1 KRLAGLEAHDAG
13 PLFTAYY
20 LHVLVSSW
28 FQTTLAT
35 FATYVLLDRS
45 NYLDTAKAFTLL
57 SVFSVLRG
65 PLYGLTNVFHALTQA
80 LVSVKRINRFLNE
93 DELDPNAVVRDGS
106 LDPVISM
113 KKATFTWDRNQR
125 PALADIDLTVGEG
138 LLVAVVGPVGCGKSS
153 LLSAMLG
160 EMDKVKGEVTTRG
173 SFAYVPQQAW
183 IQNAT
188 VRDNILFGR
197 PYNRSQYKQTVTA
210 CQLTHDFA
218 IMPAGDM
225 TEIGENGINLSG
237 GQKQRVSVAR
247 AVYSDS
253 DVFLLDDPLSAVDSH
268 VGKAIFRQVIADTG
282 ILKGKTRVLV
292 THGVHWLPMVDDI
305 IVMEDGKV
313 SERGSYE
320 ELILHDGPF
329 AQFLKTYLTVDNTD
343 EEEDQ
348 EIAQI
353 RSRIREEVESVTS
366 DYGSSAD
373 EAGKERR
380 AKKKK
385 KKPATKGG
393 MQKIEEPEGCVSES
407 EDEREQKR
415 SHGTLITEEVI
426 QKGQVKSGVL
436 KDYCRA
442 AGAGHITLA
451 FVSFLAAQSVGVGYN
466 FWLKVW
472 SGDPKMLN
480 ASTSDLDALAAGNVF
495 YLGTYG
501 TMGIGQLLFLTVFY
515 YLFWTRVVTAARV
528 LHSRLADRLLRAPMA
543 FFDTTPIGRI
553 LNRVSHDV
561 EVVDDILP
569 IVMHDNVAILSMTMV
584 TLLVIIVQI
593 PESIVVLLPVVVL
606 YILCQRFYVP
616 TMRQLGRF
624 ESVTRSPIFALFR
637 ETLTGA
643 PSIRAYGAK
652 DRFLEETMLLVDRNI
667 AYSFASQALVRWL
680 NIILDFLTAV
690 VITTVALFAV
700 LKTDRDSGE
709 GPLPQETCP
718 NHNLFV
724 QLPECP
730 SLCPDLAS
738 VCGSITWLTRQ
749 ICSFQSNIVSVERL
763 KEYSELETE
772 AEWILPDKRPP
783 AAWPQRGEI
792 IFNNYQ
798 TRYREGLDLV
808 LKGVCCSIR
817 DGEKIGIVGRTG
829 AGKSSLVLSL
839 FRLIESTGG
848 AIFIDG
854 DPVIF
859 SGSLRTNLDP
869 FDKYSNDELWEAL
882 DKAHLKSAVTQLPDK
897 LQFQCGEEGSNL
909 RTLLRKTQILV
920 LDEATAAVDMETDAL
935 IQEVIRVEFS
945 TCTVIT
951 IAHRLNTI
959 MDYDRV
965 MVLDEGVVR
974 EFAPPEAMLADVT
987 SLFYGMAKD
996 AGLV

>member
-1 KRLAGLEAHDAG
+1 MFGKEFFVCYLMKISSDLMILATPLLLGRIGMKIKSVLTAAVYKKAFVLSNTVKSSVTIGEVVNLMSVDAQRIQDSMGFVFLMLTTPVLIIAACVVLYTVIGPPILAGAFVMLCLIPMTRIRAVRLKEVAILFKLGFFKTLMNVVWSMAG
-13 PLFTAYY
+13 FL
-20 LHVLVSSW
+20 
-28 FQTTLAT
+28 TTLAT

-65 PLYGLTNVFHALTQA
+65 PLYGLTNVFHALTQGW
-80 LVSVKRINRFLNE
+80 E
-93 DELDPNAVVRDGS
+93 G
-106 LDPVISM
+106 
-113 KKATFTWDRNQR
+113 
-125 PALADIDLTVGEG
+125 IDLTVGEG

-160 EMDKVKGEVTTRG
+160 EMDKVQGEVTTRG
-173 SFAYVPQQAW
+173 RFAYVPQQAW

-253 DVFLLDDPLSAVDSH
+253 DVYLLDDPLSAVDSH

-348 EIAQI
+348 E
-353 RSRIREEVESVTS
+353 R
-366 DYGSSAD
+366 
-373 EAGKERR
+373 
-380 AKKKK
+380 
-385 KKPATKGG
+385 
-393 MQKIEEPEGCVSES
+393 
-407 EDEREQKR
+407 
-415 SHGTLITEEVI
+415 
-426 QKGQVKSGVL
+426 
-436 KDYCRA
+436 
-442 AGAGHITLA
+442 AGHITLA

-569 IVMHDNVAILSMTMV
+569 IAILSMTMV

-593 PESIVVLLPVVVL
+593 PESIVVLLPV
-606 YILCQRFYVP
+606 RFYVP

-667 AYSFASQALVRWL
+667 AYSFASQALV
-680 NIILDFLTAV
+680 
-690 VITTVALFAV
+690 
-700 LKTDRDSGE
+700 S
-709 GPLPQETCP
+709 C
-718 NHNLFV
+718 
-724 QLPECP
+724 C
-730 SLCPDLAS
+730 C
-738 VCGSITWLTRQ
+738 
-749 ICSFQSNIVSVERL
+749 
-763 KEYSELETE
+763 
-772 AEWILPDKRPP
+772 
-783 AAWPQRGEI
+783 
-792 IFNNYQ
+792 NNDNY
-798 TRYREGLDLV
+798 YYYYYYYY
-808 LKGVCCSIR
+808 CCSCCC
-817 DGEKIGIVGRTG
+817 
-829 AGKSSLVLSL
+829 S
-839 FRLIESTGG
+839 
-848 AIFIDG
+848 
-854 DPVIF
+854 
-859 SGSLRTNLDP
+859 N
-869 FDKYSNDELWEAL
+869 DKYYYYYYYYCCSCCCNNDKYYYYYYYYYYCSCCCSND
-882 DKAHLKSAVTQLPDK
+882 K
-897 LQFQCGEEGSNL
+897 
-909 RTLLRKTQILV
+909 
-920 LDEATAAVDMETDAL
+920 
-935 IQEVIRVEFS
+935 
-945 TCTVIT
+945 
-951 IAHRLNTI
+951 
-959 MDYDRV
+959 YYYYYY
-965 MVLDEGVVR
+965 
-974 EFAPPEAMLADVT
+974 
-987 SLFYGMAKD
+987 FYYCSCCNHYKYHYYNYYYYYCYYYYNY
-996 AGLV
+996 VY